1 MVQAGI
7 QYNQLWWYHFLSLDP
22 PGANGIRFQLPKKGL
37 KPAQPFSGQKRF
49 HSPYGHKGKNNDL
62 QNQDGHQQG
71 FISDNK
77 NQMSA
82 NQRWGLLIF
91 HIPKNLSGTKLVLLT
106 FDLVWFF
113 LCREDDKQTD
123 KKSTEPSVQEWPE
136 DLK

>member
-1 MVQAGI
+1 MVKNKGKSV
-7 QYNQLWWYHFLSLDP
+7 WYRLVFSTISFDDIIFLSLDP

-82 NQRWGLLIF
+82 NQR
-91 HIPKNLSGTKLVLLT
+91 
-106 FDLVWFF
+106 
-113 LCREDDKQTD
+113 
-123 KKSTEPSVQEWPE
+123 
-136 DLK
+136 